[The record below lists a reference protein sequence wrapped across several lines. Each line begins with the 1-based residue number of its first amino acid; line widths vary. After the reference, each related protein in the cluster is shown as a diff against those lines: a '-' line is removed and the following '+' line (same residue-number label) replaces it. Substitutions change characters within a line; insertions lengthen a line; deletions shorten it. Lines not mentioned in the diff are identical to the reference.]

1 VQQFYR
7 LILQFLVS
15 DCDTHRTSQIA
26 DKKSWN
32 LECRLAG
39 ADDSPQLMR
48 SVPWATLLL
57 YSAIP
62 ERLASAASC
71 RLLLALHA
79 RRLVQTQRREN
90 FGWRVSSMRSKD
102 HGKQDDK
109 RLACLHAVRRRGQ
122 LEFSLWFLCIS
133 HAIFYCNF
141 LIHFLMLFW
150 WFLASSFFT
159 AFSDMGFLWVAFL
172 VGQSSKQC

>member
-1 VQQFYR
+1 MQQFYR

-48 SVPWATLLL
+48 SVPLS
-57 YSAIP
+57 YSSFI
-62 ERLASAASC
+62 LCNS
-71 RLLLALHA
+71 
-79 RRLVQTQRREN
+79 REN
-90 FGWRVSSMRSKD
+90 LPRQLAVDYYYYWHYKLEDLCKPKGEKIFGWRVSSMPSKD

-109 RLACLHAVRRRGQ
+109 RLACLHAVHRRGQ
-122 LEFSLWFLCIS
+122 LEFSL
-133 HAIFYCNF
+133 
-141 LIHFLMLFW
+141 
-150 WFLASSFFT
+150 
-159 AFSDMGFLWVAFL
+159 
-172 VGQSSKQC
+172 